1 MSLTRFVLK
10 RPVTAI
16 LCILCL
22 LVFGVSSVRSAT
34 LELSPEMDM
43 SMMIVMTTYS
53 GANPED
59 VDQLVTKEIEDSVS
73 TLSGLKSLSSTSGE
87 GSSMVMLEYNYGT
100 DMDEAY
106 DDLKKKLELVTRS
119 LPDDADTPTVMQMNS
134 NSSATMRLSINK
146 EDEDNLYNYV
156 NDELVPEFEK
166 ISDVAE
172 VTIMGGS
179 ENYIKIEVLPEKL
192 EQYHVTVSSIAS
204 DIAAADLA
212 YPAGD
217 TKVGDQSL
225 SVTTS
230 ESYDTVESLN
240 QIPLTTTGK
249 DIVYL
254 EDVAIVYSTEKNTDS
269 IARYNGKDTVSI
281 SISKQQDATAM
292 SVSKEVNNVI
302 NSLMRSN
309 SGLEIVVINDDSD
322 SILDSLSSV
331 FETLILAVI
340 ISMIVIFLFFGDLK
354 ASMIVGSSIPISIL
368 TALILMQVMDFSL
381 NVITLSALVLGVG
394 MMVDNSIVVL
404 ESCFRATPGEGFREY
419 AKAALDGT
427 GFVVQSIIGSTVTT
441 CVVFLPLAFLQ
452 GMTGQLFKPLGF
464 TLVFCMTASLISA
477 MTVVPLCYTLYRPR
491 EKEHAPLSK
500 PIVSLQE
507 NYRSLM
513 VFLLPKRKTVML
525 TSVALL
531 AVSLLLAKQLDTEL
545 MASDDQGQISISVD
559 TRPGLETEK
568 ADEILREI
576 EAVISTDENLDSYM
590 TSYGGG
596 GVRGSSS
603 ASISAY
609 LKDDRKMETKDVA
622 DLWTKELSGIQN
634 CDITV
639 EASSSM
645 SMMSSMRNSY
655 ETILQSPDYDSLKE
669 VSGNIV
675 NELSERPEVT
685 KIHSTLENA
694 APIIKVEVNAI
705 KAKANG
711 LTSSQIGATLNSI
724 LSGKQATT
732 LDVDGQDLDVMVEYP
747 EDRYETLD
755 QVKSITLT
763 TGSGGSVA
771 LTDVADVRF
780 EDSPSSIRRQDKQYR
795 VTITGEYTE
804 HATAQSRMTLTNEV
818 VTPSLT
824 SNVTT
829 ALNSRDQSMNE
840 EFQSLFA
847 AIATAVFLIFVV
859 MAAQFESP
867 KFSIMVMT
875 TIPFSL
881 IGSFGLLYLTNC
893 KISMT
898 SLLGFLMLIGTV
910 VNNGILYVDTVNQYR
925 QTMDLQTALIEA
937 GATRLRPILMTTLT
951 TIVSMIPMAFAIGS
965 SGSMTQGLAIVNIGG
980 LVASTT
986 LSLLMLPVYYSIMN
1000 GRKRKALPVLD

>member
-1 MSLTRFVLK
+1 MSLTRFVLR

-22 LVFGVSSVRSAT
+22 LVFGASAIKSST

-43 SMMIVMTTYS
+43 SMMIIMTTYS

-59 VDQLVTKEIEDSVS
+59 VDKLVTKEIEDSVS
-73 TLSGLKSLSSTSGE
+73 TLSGLKNISSTSSE
-87 GSSMVMLEYNYGT
+87 GSSMVMMEYNYGT

-106 DDLKKKLELVTRS
+106 DDLKKKIDLVSRN
-119 LPDDADTPTVMQMNS
+119 LPDDVDTPTIMQMNS
-134 NSSATMRLSINK
+134 NTSATIRLSVNK

-179 ENYIKIEVLPEKL
+179 ESYVKIEVLPEKL
-192 EQYHVTVSSIAS
+192 EQYHVTLSSIAS

-212 YPAGD
+212 YPAGE

-230 ESYDTVESLN
+230 ESYDSVESLN

-254 EDVAIVYSTEKNTDS
+254 EDVAIVYTADNDSDS
-269 IARYNGKDTVSI
+269 IARYKGKDTMSL

-292 SVSKEVNNVI
+292 EISKEVNKVI
-302 NSLMRSN
+302 DTLTRSN
-309 SGLEIVVINDDSD
+309 SGLEIVVINDDSE
-322 SILDSLSSV
+322 SIMDSLSSV
-331 FETLILAVI
+331 FETLIMAVI
-340 ISMIVIFLFFGDLK
+340 ISMIVILLFFGDLK
-354 ASMIVGSSIPISIL
+354 ASLIVGSSIPISIL
-368 TALILMQVMDFSL
+368 TALILMHVMDFSL

-404 ESCFRATPGEGFREY
+404 ESCFRATPGAGFREY
-419 AKAALDGT
+419 SKAALEGT
-427 GFVVQSIIGSTVTT
+427 GFVIQSIIGSTLTT
-441 CVVFLPLAFLQ
+441 CVVFLPLAFLE

-464 TLVFCMTASLISA
+464 TIVFCMAASLVSA
-477 MTVVPLCYTLYRPR
+477 MTVVPLCYTLYRPK
-491 EKEHAPLSK
+491 EKENAPLSK
-500 PIVSLQE
+500 PLISLQDT
-507 NYRSLM
+507 YRKLM
-513 VFLLPKRKTVML
+513 KKLLPKRKTVMFI
-525 TSVALL
+525 SIALL
-531 AVSLLLAKQLDTEL
+531 VFSLFLAKQLDTEL
-545 MASDDQGQISISVD
+545 MSSDDQGQITISVE
-559 TRPGLETEK
+559 TRPGLDTVK
-568 ADEILREI
+568 VDDILLEI
-576 EAVISTDENLDSYM
+576 EAIIAQDTNLDSYM
-590 TSYGGG
+590 TQYGGG
-596 GVRGSSS
+596 GVRGGSS

-609 LKDDRKMETKDVA
+609 LKDDREMKTKDVA
-622 DLWTKELSGIQN
+622 DLWSQELGEIQN
-634 CDITV
+634 CNITV

-645 SMMSSMRNSY
+645 SMMSSTRNSFD
-655 ETILQSPDYDSLKE
+655 TILQSPDYDSLKE
-669 VSGNIV
+669 VSNKIV
-675 NELSERPEVT
+675 ADLTDRQEVT

-694 APIIKVEVNAI
+694 APIIKIDINAI
-705 KAKANG
+705 QAKANG
-711 LTSSQIGATLNSI
+711 LTSSGIGATLNGI
-724 LSGKQATT
+724 LSGKKATT
-732 LDVDGQDLDVMVEYP
+732 LDVDGQDVDVMVEYA
-747 EDRYETLD
+747 EDQYETLD
-755 QVKSITLT
+755 QIKSITLS
-763 TGSGGSVA
+763 TGNGGSVA

-804 HATAQSRMTLTNEV
+804 SATQNSRSELISAVVSPNLTA
-818 VTPSLT
+818 
-824 SNVTT
+824 NVTT
-829 ALNSRDQSMNE
+829 AQNSRDQSMNE
-840 EFQSLFA
+840 EFQSLFM

-881 IGSFGLLYLTNC
+881 IGSFGLLFLADS

-965 SGSMTQGLAIVNIGG
+965 SGSMTQGLALVNIGG
-980 LVASTT
+980 LVASTI

-1000 GRKRKALPVLD
+1000 GKRKAELPVLD

>member
-22 LVFGVSSVRSAT
+22 LVFGISSIRSAT

-59 VDQLVTKEIEDSVS
+59 VDELVTKEIEDSVS
-73 TLSGLKSLSSTSGE
+73 TLSGLKSVSSTSSE
-87 GSSMVMLEYNYGT
+87 GSSMVMLEYDYGT

-106 DDLKKKLELVTRS
+106 DDLKKKLDQISRN
-119 LPDDADTPTVMQMNS
+119 LPDDANTPTVFEMNS
-134 NSSATMRLSINK
+134 NSSTTMRLSINK
-146 EDEDNLYNYV
+146 EDEESLYNYV

-179 ENYIKIEVLPEKL
+179 ENYVKIEVLPEKL

-254 EDVAIVYSTEKNTDS
+254 EDVAIVCNTQKENDS

-292 SVSKEVNNVI
+292 GLSKQVNKVVD
-302 NSLMRSN
+302 SLMRSN
-309 SGLEIVVINDDSD
+309 SGLEIVIVSDDSD
-322 SILDSLSSV
+322 SIMDSLSSV
-331 FETLILAVI
+331 VETLIMAIV
-340 ISMIVIFLFFGDLK
+340 ISMVVIFLFFGDLK

-368 TALILMQVMDFSL
+368 AALILMSAMDFTL

-427 GFVVQSIIGSTVTT
+427 GVVVQSIIGSTVTT
-441 CVVFLPLAFLQ
+441 CVVFIPLALLE

-464 TLVFCMTASLISA
+464 TIVFCMAASLVSA
-477 MTVVPLCYTLYRPR
+477 MTVVPLCYTLYRPK

-500 PIVSLQE
+500 SIISLQE
-507 NYRSLM
+507 NYRKLM
-513 VFLLPKRKTVML
+513 VKLLPKRKTVMF
-525 TSVALL
+525 TSIALL
-531 AVSLLLAKQLDTEL
+531 IFSLFLAKQLDMEL
-545 MASDDQGQISISVD
+545 MASDDQGQVSISVE

-568 ADEILREI
+568 VDDILKQI
-576 EAVISTDENLDSYM
+576 EAIILQHEDLESYI
-590 TSYGGG
+590 TEYGGG
-596 GVRGSSS
+596 GIRGGSS
-603 ASISAY
+603 ASITAY
-609 LKDDRKMETKDVA
+609 LLDKRKMDTKDVA
-622 DLWTKELSGIQN
+622 DQWTKELAEIQN
-634 CDITV
+634 CNITV

-669 VSGNIV
+669 VSQKIV
-675 NELSERPEVT
+675 AELSARSEVT
-685 KIHSTLENA
+685 KIHSSLENA
-694 APIIKVEVNAI
+694 APIIKVDVNAI
-705 KAKANG
+705 KARANG
-711 LTSSQIGATLNSI
+711 LTSAQIGATLNSI
-724 LSGKQATT
+724 LSGKEATT
-732 LDVDGQDLDVMVEYP
+732 LDVDGQDLDVVVEYP

-755 QVKSITLT
+755 QIKGITLAA
-763 TGSGGSVA
+763 GNGGSVA

-780 EDSPSSIRRQDKQYR
+780 EDSPSSIKRQDKQYR

-804 HATAQSRMTLTNEV
+804 YATSQTQMTLTNEV
-818 VTPSLT
+818 VKPNLT
-824 SNVTT
+824 SNVST
-829 ALNSRDQSMNE
+829 ALNSMDQSMNE
-840 EFQSLFA
+840 EFAALFG

-986 LSLLMLPVYYSIMN
+986 LSLLMLPVYYSLMN
-1000 GRKRKALPVLD
+1000 GGKKKALPVLD

>member
-1 MSLTRFVLK
+1 MSLTKFVLR

-22 LVFGVSSVRSAT
+22 LVFGVSSIRSAT

-59 VDQLVTKEIEDSVS
+59 VDKLVTKEIEDSVS
-73 TLSGLKSLSSTSGE
+73 TLSGLKNVSSTSSE
-87 GSSMVMLEYNYGT
+87 GSSMIMMEYNYGT

-106 DDLKKKLELVTRS
+106 DDLKKKIDLLSRQ
-119 LPDDADTPTVMQMNS
+119 LPDDVDTPVIMQMNS
-134 NSSATMRLSINK
+134 NSSATIRLSINK
-146 EDEDNLYNYV
+146 EDEENLYNYV

-166 ISDVAE
+166 ISSVAE
-172 VTIMGGS
+172 VTVMGGS
-179 ENYIKIEVLPEKL
+179 ENYVKIEVLPEKL

-240 QIPLTTTGK
+240 SIPLTTAGK

-254 EDVAIVYSTEKNTDS
+254 EDVAIIYTAENNTDS

-292 SVSKEVNNVI
+292 EVSKEVNNVI

-322 SILDSLSSV
+322 SIMDSLSSV
-331 FETLILAVI
+331 FQTLIMAVI

-354 ASMIVGSSIPISIL
+354 ASMIAGSSIPISIL
-368 TALILMQVMDFSL
+368 TALILMQLMDFSL

-404 ESCFRATPGEGFREY
+404 ESCFRATPGQGFREY

-464 TLVFCMTASLISA
+464 TIVFCMLASLISA
-477 MTVVPLCYTLYRPR
+477 MTVVPLCYTLYRPK
-491 EKEHAPLSK
+491 EKENAPLSR
-500 PIVSLQE
+500 PIISLQE
-507 NYRSLM
+507 SYRKLM
-513 VFLLPKRKTVML
+513 QILLPKRKTVMF
-525 TSVALL
+525 TSIALL
-531 AVSLLLAKQLDTEL
+531 VCSLFLAKQLDTEL
-545 MASDDQGQISISVD
+545 MASDDQGSISISIE

-568 ADEILREI
+568 ADEILKEI
-576 EAVISTDENLDSYM
+576 EAIITQDPNLDSYM
-590 TSYGGG
+590 SQYGGG
-596 GVRGSSS
+596 GVRGGSS

-609 LKDDRKMETKDVA
+609 LKDDRTMETKDVA
-622 DLWTKELSGIQN
+622 DLWTRQLAGVQN
-634 CDITV
+634 CNITV

-655 ETILQSPDYDSLKE
+655 DTILQSPDYDSLKE
-669 VSGNIV
+669 VSNKIV
-675 NELSERPEVT
+675 AELTDRKEVT

-705 KAKANG
+705 QAKANG
-711 LTSSQIGATLNSI
+711 LTSASIGATLNSI

-732 LDVDGQDLDVMVEYP
+732 LQVDGQDVDVMVEYP
-747 EDRYETLD
+747 EDQYETLD
-755 QVKSITLT
+755 QVKSITLA
-763 TGSGGSVA
+763 TGNGGSVA
-771 LTDVADVRF
+771 LTDVADVHF
-780 EDSPSSIRRQDKQYR
+780 EDSPASIRRQDKQYR
-795 VTITGEYTE
+795 VTISGEYTE
-804 HATAQSRMTLTNEV
+804 YADQSTRMTLTNEV
-818 VTPSLT
+818 VNPNLT
-824 SNVTT
+824 ANVTT
-829 ALNSRDQSMNE
+829 ALNSMDQSMNE
-840 EFQSLFA
+840 EFQSLFM

-881 IGSFGLLYLTNC
+881 IGSFGLLYLANS

-925 QTMDLQTALIEA
+925 QTMDLQTSLIEA

-951 TIVSMIPMAFAIGS
+951 TIVSMVPMALAIGS
-965 SGSMTQGLAIVNIGG
+965 SGSMTQGLALVNIGG
-980 LVASTT
+980 LIASTT

-1000 GRKRKALPVLD
+1000 GRKKKALPVLD

>member
-254 EDVAIVYSTEKNTDS
+254 EDVAIIYSTEKNTDS

-464 TLVFCMTASLISA
+464 TLVFCMTASLVSA

-513 VFLLPKRKTVML
+513 AFLLPKRKTVML

-596 GVRGSSS
+596 GVRGGSS

-763 TGSGGSVA
+763 TGNGGSVA

-881 IGSFGLLYLTNC
+881 IGSFGLLYMTNC